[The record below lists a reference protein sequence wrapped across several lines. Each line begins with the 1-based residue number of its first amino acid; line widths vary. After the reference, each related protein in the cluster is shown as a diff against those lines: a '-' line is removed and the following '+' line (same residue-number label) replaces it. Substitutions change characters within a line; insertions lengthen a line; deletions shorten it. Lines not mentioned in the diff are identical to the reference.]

1 MGLRNFRI
9 PGMVISLALL
19 TGNFAMSAQQP
30 IPVTKQQKCPPQNFM
45 VTADTA
51 VIFNTGSTNSPCFRI
66 LVSPT
71 GQAHFVQG
79 NQSGKGRIPRRLTR
93 KFFQDI
99 SAAEP
104 LSKLPAESTC
114 MKSVSFGTSTFIR
127 LGGEQS
133 PDISCVNNAKAKAL
147 VSDIEKI
154 TQMLYIS
161 APNSP
166 RQ

>member
-1 MGLRNFRI
+1 MDLHKFRI
-9 PGMVISLALL
+9 PGMFISLGLL
-19 TGNFAMSAQQP
+19 TSNLTVAAAQQP
-30 IPVTKQQKCPPQNFM
+30 IQAPQHRQQCPPQNFI
-45 VTADTA
+45 VTTDTA
-51 VIFNTGSTNSPCFRI
+51 VIFNTGSTNSSCFRI

-104 LSKLPAESTC
+104 LSQMPAANC

-147 VSDIEKI
+147 VTDVEKI
-154 TQMLYIS
+154 TQMLYIGRPTS
-161 APNSP
+161 L
-166 RQ
+166 R